1 MRAGKRTPESAKVMV
16 VAMTEDRLLKIR
28 EVARKRQFGLRV
40 VLEELE
46 NPRNISAICRTCDA
60 VGVQFLHVVHRGIYP
75 IVLDKRTSAGSHQ
88 WLTVIQHPTIEDC
101 LNELKA
107 MGFRIYCTHVD
118 PTAKEFTEV
127 DYTGKVAIVFG
138 NEGHGVSEVARKL
151 ADERI
156 VIPQV
161 GFVNSLNVSA
171 AAAIILYEAFK
182 QRKRAGLY
190 DVSEFTEEELNELIR
205 MWLEREE
212 AMQPVK

>member
-1 MRAGKRTPESAKVMV
+1 MNI
-16 VAMTEDRLLKIR
+16 TEERLKKFR
-28 EVARKRQFGLRV
+28 EVARRRQTGLRV
-40 VLEELE
+40 VLEDLE

-101 LNELKA
+101 LSELKS
-107 MGFRIYCTHVD
+107 MGFSIYCTHVD
-118 PTAKEFTEV
+118 PTAEDFTEV

-138 NEGHGVSEVARKL
+138 NEGQGVSETARKF

-161 GFVNSLNVSA
+161 GFVNSLNVAA
-171 AAAIILYEAFK
+171 AAAIVLYEAFK
-182 QRKRAGLY
+182 QRRKAGLY
-190 DVSEFTEEELNELIR
+190 DKPELSDDEQEELIS
-205 MWLEREE
+205 MWVQREE
-212 AMQPVK
+212 IALRGKTENLT

>member
-1 MRAGKRTPESAKVMV
+1 
-16 VAMTEDRLLKIR
+16 
-28 EVARKRQFGLRV
+28 
-40 VLEELE
+40 
-46 NPRNISAICRTCDA
+46 
-60 VGVQFLHVVHRGIYP
+60 
-75 IVLDKRTSAGSHQ
+75 
-88 WLTVIQHPTIEDC
+88 

-138 NEGHGVSEVARKL
+138 NEGHGVSETARKL

-182 QRKRAGLY
+182 QRKKAGLY
-190 DVSEFTEEELNELIR
+190 DTPEFTEEEQNELVR

-212 AMQPVK
+212 AISQLAK

>member
-1 MRAGKRTPESAKVMV
+1 MNI
-16 VAMTEDRLLKIR
+16 TEERLKKFR
-28 EVARKRQFGLRV
+28 EVARRRQIGLRV
-40 VLEELE
+40 VLEDLE

-101 LNELKA
+101 LSELKG
-107 MGFRIYCTHVD
+107 MGFSIYCTHVD
-118 PTAKEFTEV
+118 PTAKDFTEV

-138 NEGHGVSEVARKL
+138 NEGQGVSETARKF

-161 GFVNSLNVSA
+161 GFVNSLNVAA
-171 AAAIILYEAFK
+171 AAAIVLYEAFK
-182 QRKRAGLY
+182 QRRKAGLY
-190 DVSEFTEEELNELIR
+190 DKPELSDDEQEELIS
-205 MWLEREE
+205 MWVQREE
-212 AMQPVK
+212 IALRSEPENLT

>member
-1 MRAGKRTPESAKVMV
+1 MA
-16 VAMTEDRLLKIR
+16 VAVTEDRLLKMR

-138 NEGHGVSEVARKL
+138 NEGHGVSETARKL

-182 QRKRAGLY
+182 QRKKAGLY
-190 DVSEFTEEELNELIR
+190 DTPEFTEEEQNELVR

-212 AMQPVK
+212 AISQLAK

>member
-1 MRAGKRTPESAKVMV
+1 MA
-16 VAMTEDRLLKIR
+16 VAVTEERLSKMR

-60 VGVQFLHVVHRGIYP
+60 VGVQFLHVVHRGIRP

-101 LNELKA
+101 LNELKG
-107 MGFRIYCTHVD
+107 MGFRIYCTYVD
-118 PTAKEFTEV
+118 PSAKDFTEV
-127 DYTGKVAIVFG
+127 DYTDKVAIVFG
-138 NEGHGVSEVARKL
+138 NEGHGVSEAARRL
-151 ADERI
+151 ADELI

-161 GFVNSLNVSA
+161 GFANSLNVSA

-182 QRKRAGLY
+182 QRWKAGLY
-190 DVSEFTEEELNELIR
+190 NVPELTDEEQRELIQL
-205 MWLEREE
+205 WLQREE
-212 AMQPVK
+212 VSHIEK